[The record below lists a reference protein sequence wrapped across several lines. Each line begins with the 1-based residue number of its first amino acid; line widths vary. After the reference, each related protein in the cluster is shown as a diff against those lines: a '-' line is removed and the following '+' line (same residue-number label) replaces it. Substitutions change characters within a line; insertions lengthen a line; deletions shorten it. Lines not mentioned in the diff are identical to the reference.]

1 MSEVSERWNSFI
13 CDSRGCYLVNDPE
26 ITFQDHEEA
35 EAYCDERNR
44 ALVGQMVLE
53 ERARIIGIIKGRMD
67 LHNEF
72 IDHCVKQDV
81 RVSNSFFIAL
91 SELRCILRGIEQ

>member
-1 MSEVSERWNSFI
+1 MSKVSERWYSYI

-44 ALVGQMVLE
+44 ALVGQAAAE
-53 ERARIIGIIKGRMD
+53 ERAKIVAW
-67 LHNEF
+67 LHEAGYR
-72 IDHCVKQDV
+72 Q
-81 RVSNSFFIAL
+81 IAN
-91 SELRCILRGIEQ
+91 GIEEGEHLK

>member
-13 CDSRGCYLVNDPE
+13 CDGRGCYLVNDPE

-44 ALVGQMVLE
+44 ALAGQMVLE
-53 ERARIIGIIKGRMD
+53 ERSTITAWLRNLDQDGELNR
-67 LHNEF
+67 F
-72 IDHCVKQDV
+72 IPTTLANWIDQGMH
-81 RVSNSFFIAL
+81 
-91 SELRCILRGIEQ
+91 ET